1 MLCFSSRRRHTR
13 WPRDWSSDVCS
24 SDLYENLGVIWY
36 DAHGDINTTET
47 SPSGN
52 IHGMPLA
59 VSLGYG
65 HEKLTNI
72 LFEQP
77 KIKPENVVLIGI
89 RDLDEGE
96 KERLRKLNI
105 KVYTM
110 HEIDR
115 LGMPQVIEEVISYI
129 KARTDGVHLSFEIGR
144 ASCRERV
151 EIEEGGE

>member
-65 HEKLTNI
+65 HKKLTAI
-72 LFEQP
+72 LDENP
-77 KIKPENVVLIGI
+77 KIKPRSEERRVG
-89 RDLDEGE
+89 
-96 KERLRKLNI
+96 KEERSTCSADAPRKSN
-105 KVYTM
+105 
-110 HEIDR
+110 
-115 LGMPQVIEEVISYI
+115 
-129 KARTDGVHLSFEIGR
+129 
-144 ASCRERV
+144 REHT
-151 EIEEGGE
+151 G